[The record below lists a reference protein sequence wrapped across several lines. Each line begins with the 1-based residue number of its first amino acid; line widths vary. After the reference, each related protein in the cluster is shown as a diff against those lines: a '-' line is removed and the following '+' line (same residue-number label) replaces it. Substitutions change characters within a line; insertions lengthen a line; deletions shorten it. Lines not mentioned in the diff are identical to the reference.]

1 VSVPKHIA
9 IIMDGN
15 GRWAQRRGHS
25 RIYGHVRG
33 STRVKAI
40 VDESI
45 RIGVRALTLYAFST
59 ENWSR
64 PPTELGVLFKLLKK
78 YLLKEVENL
87 HKKNVRFRV
96 IGEVDRLSP
105 DVQAVI
111 HSVVQKLENNSGLEL
126 TFALSYGSRRELA
139 RAASLFAKDCLT
151 GRRQPEE
158 MSEKLMAQYLWT
170 SDLVDQGDVDLLIRT
185 SGEIRV
191 SNFLLWQLAYAEFFF
206 TEVCWPEFSVEHFRQ
221 AIRHYAER
229 ERRFG
234 ALSSNRGSIGQAEAN
249 PVGMHT

>member
-1 VSVPKHIA
+1 
-9 IIMDGN
+9 MDGN

-33 STRVKAI
+33 STRVRAI

-45 RIGVRALTLYAFST
+45 RQGVKALTLYAFST

-64 PPTELGVLFKLLKK
+64 PQTELGVLFKLLKK
-78 YLLKEVENL
+78 YLLKEVDNL
-87 HKKNVRFRV
+87 CRKNVRFRV
-96 IGEVDRLSP
+96 IGEIERLAP
-105 DVQAVI
+105 DVQEVI
-111 HSVVQKLENNSGLEL
+111 HSVVQQLENNTGLEL

-151 GRRQPEE
+151 GKRQPEE

-170 SDLVDQGDVDLLIRT
+170 SDLTGHGDVDLLIRT

-191 SNFLLWQLAYAEFFF
+191 SNFLLWQVAYAEFFF
-206 TEVCWPEFSVEHFRQ
+206 TDVCWPEFTGEHFRQ

-234 ALSSNRGSIGQAEAN
+234 ALSSNRGSSSQTVAN
-249 PVGMHT
+249 PVGIHS